1 MKLNNLSFQKKLK
14 ALWIAAA
21 VLLLISWTLSFSKTI
36 HLYSENARLEK
47 NLIRAN
53 TAPQEVGKLK
63 QQLNI
68 FTTKLEQYTADSIA
82 HQQEVMEVV
91 SEFCQKNRLMLR
103 TIPVR
108 YYSLEKDFRIETM
121 EIIIEGSYHG
131 LLKLLYELEI
141 KQKKGRVTSAHFYN
155 YKDPIRKKNVLQ
167 LKLFLQTIQL
177 KKQP

>member
-1 MKLNNLSFQKKLK
+1 MNLKTLSFQKKFK
-14 ALWIAAA
+14 ALWIGAA
-21 VLLLISWTLSFSKTI
+21 VLLVISWTLSFSKTVD
-36 HLYSENARLEK
+36 LFSENARLEK

-63 QQLNI
+63 KQLNV
-68 FTTKLEQYTADSIA
+68 FTNKLEQYTADSIT

-103 TIPVR
+103 NIPVR
-108 YYSLEKDFRIETM
+108 YYSSEKDFQIETM
-121 EIIIEGSYHG
+121 EIVIEGSYHG

-141 KQKKGRVTSAHFYN
+141 KQKKGRITSAHFYN
-155 YKDPIRKKNVLQ
+155 YKDPIRKKNALQ